1 MNGANLLVKTL
12 GGAGVRRIFSLSGN
26 QIMPVYDACI
36 DSGIDIVHVRHE
48 AAAVFMADATAQLTG
63 ELGVA
68 LVTAGPGFANALS
81 PLFGARFSESPV
93 MLLGGDAPIGA
104 EGKGAFQELAQREI
118 ARSGVK
124 ASMRPER
131 VREIGEM
138 AAQLIAKAL
147 SPRPG
152 PVHLALPFD
161 LLKAPVDERDRSLD
175 PGALAPSQ
183 LPMASSLAARLAQL
197 VAQAERPL
205 FVTGPWLSRSRNAAL
220 VEALERATSAPV
232 IAMESPRGLR
242 DPSLGAFPE
251 CLAQADLVVLLGKMP
266 DFSLNFAQSPT
277 LAKDARLAVIDPDPS
292 MIERARRAVK
302 ERLVFSA
309 RAGALEAAQAI
320 VQAASIAPVDG
331 DAWHERVA
339 RTIAARCEI
348 AESDSPPPLPPAAE
362 RSRQEEAPFERR
374 GLHPRAVCAAVQRL
388 LDAADDPILVCDGGE
403 YGQWAQALCHAPTRI
418 VNGPFGAIGGGICQA
433 LAAAL
438 ERPRAT
444 IVAMMGDGSAGF
456 HFMEFDTAARYGAR
470 FIAVIGNDFRW
481 NAEHRIQLR
490 EYGADRLIGCE
501 LSAATRYDR
510 LAAALGGYGERVRSI
525 DALDAALESALA
537 SGRCACIDVEIESV
551 AAPLFA
557 STASPH

>member
-12 GGAGVRRIFSLSGN
+12 VDAGTRRIFSLSGN
-26 QIMPVYDACI
+26 QIMPIYDACI

-48 AAAVFMADATAQLTG
+48 AAAVFMADAAAQLTG

-93 MLLGGDAPIGA
+93 MLLAGDAPIGA
-104 EGKGAFQELAQREI
+104 EGKGPFQELAQREI
-118 ARSGVK
+118 ARSQVK

-131 VREIGEM
+131 VGEIGWM
-138 AAQLIAKAL
+138 AARLIARAL

-161 LLKAPVDERDRSLD
+161 LLKAPVDERDRAVD
-175 PGALAPSQ
+175 PALFAPSS
-183 LPMASSLAARLAQL
+183 LPMASSLAVRLLHL
-197 VAQAERPL
+197 VAQAKRPL
-205 FVTGPWLSRSRNAAL
+205 FLAGPWLSRSRNAAL
-220 VEALERATSAPV
+220 VDALETATGVPV

-251 CLAQADLVVLLGKMP
+251 CLVQADLVVLLGKMP
-266 DFSLNFAQSPT
+266 DFSLHFAQAPA
-277 LAKDARLAVIDPDPS
+277 LGEGARLAVIDPEPG
-292 MIERARRAVK
+292 MIERVRRAGQ

-309 RAGALEAAQAI
+309 CAGPVEAAREIA
-320 VQAASIAPVDG
+320 QAAQGRPLSADV
-331 DAWHERVA
+331 WRERVA
-339 RTIAARCEI
+339 RTIAARSEI
-348 AESDSPPPLPPAAE
+348 VESE
-362 RSRQEEAPFERR
+362 SRPGERR
-374 GLHPRAVCAAVQRL
+374 ERGEDSFEGRALHPRLVCAAVQRL

-438 ERPRAT
+438 ERPKAT

-456 HFMEFDTAARYGAR
+456 HFLEFDTAVRHKAQ

-490 EYGADRLIGCE
+490 EYGHDRLIGCE
-501 LSAATRYDR
+501 LSPTARHDR
-510 LAAALGGYGERVRSI
+510 VAVALGGHGERVRTV
-525 DALDAALESALA
+525 DELDAALEGALA
-537 SGRCACIDVEIESV
+537 GGRCACIDVEIESV

-557 STASPH
+557 STASAH